1 MDAASSADSTG
12 IGPERLDAPASSL
25 CAPRQRQIASRS
37 WNGRHSNLREEDALS
52 DATKR
57 LDPATLKGRLYSA
70 VLSDVLDSL
79 GLPGQALKPFVRP
92 LDDSSV
98 LCGFART
105 GLYMKRYHFPEGRNP
120 YELEMD
126 LIDSLKRDEIAV
138 LGCDGPTDRIAPWGE
153 LLTTAAMARGA
164 AGCLMDGLV
173 RDVRR
178 IRELK
183 FPVFHGGIGP
193 LDTKGRAEMM
203 AKDEPIAVAGV
214 PVAPGDF
221 IFGDVDGVIV
231 VPSRVAEKAIELA
244 LTKIDA
250 EDTTREELL
259 RGDSLKSVF
268 ARHGVL

>member
-1 MDAASSADSTG
+1 VADAATG
-12 IGPERLDAPASSL
+12 
-25 CAPRQRQIASRS
+25 
-37 WNGRHSNLREEDALS
+37 
-52 DATKR
+52 
-57 LDPATLKGRLYSA
+57 LDPAALKTRLYSA
-70 VLSDVLDSL
+70 VLSDVMDQL
-79 GLPGQALKPFVRP
+79 GFPGQALKPFVRP
-92 LDDSSV
+92 LDDASV

-126 LIDSLKRDEIAV
+126 LIDGLKPNEIAV

-153 LLTTAAMARGA
+153 LLTTAAMVRGA

-203 AKDEPIAVAGV
+203 AKDEPIEVAGV

-221 IFGDVDGVIV
+221 IFGDVDGVV
-231 VPSRVAEKAIELA
+231 VLPSRIATRAVGLA
-244 LTKIDA
+244 LEKIEA

-259 RGDSLKSVF
+259 RGDTLRAVF

>member
-1 MDAASSADSTG
+1 MTG
-12 IGPERLDAPASSL
+12 V
-25 CAPRQRQIASRS
+25 
-37 WNGRHSNLREEDALS
+37 REDILADALP
-52 DATKR
+52 K
-57 LDPATLKGRLYSA
+57 LDPAALKTKLYSA
-70 VLSDVLDSL
+70 VLSDVLDQL

-92 LDDSSV
+92 LDDASV

-126 LIDSLKRDEIAV
+126 LVDSLKANEIAV

-153 LLTTAAMARGA
+153 LLTTASMARGA

-203 AKDEPIAVAGV
+203 VKDEPIEVAGV

-221 IFGDVDGVIV
+221 VFGDADGVV
-231 VPSRVAEKAIELA
+231 VLPARIAEEAVALA
-244 LTKIDA
+244 LRKIEA

-259 RGDSLKSVF
+259 RGETLRSVF